1 TLGTQKA
8 AVLSILDDDVQLNFN
23 AANYTVREDGTAVTD
38 IIITRTGRTTGTVGA
53 TLNFANGTATGCPCP
68 PASVT
73 YDFYNGAF
81 AFTLGDNEMSK
92 VIQVEDAKLAGSN
105 AIRIRNDSKVEGDE
119 YFTINLNNPTGGAT
133 IGNQNSATVT
143 ILDDDVQLAFSSPTF
158 TIREDGT
165 AIAAVTVNRIGR
177 LTGVVGATLNLDGGN
192 ATYPDDY
199 TQTSLNISF
208 AEGENSK
215 IINIPVRNDIISEPD
230 ETVNLTLVN
239 PTGGATI
246 GSQNTAI
253 LTIVDNGL
261 TPSLSLAI
269 DKDTVAENAGNNA
282 ATATITRSI
291 ITDEDLIITLNS
303 NDTSEITVPNQVII
317 PANQASATFT
327 LNAVDDNIRYH
338 QRC

>member
-1 TLGTQKA
+1 MTTLGTQKA

-165 AIAAVTVNRIGR
+165 AIAAVTEMLPI
-177 LTGVVGATLNLDGGN
+177 LMTTPKLL
-192 ATYPDDY
+192 
-199 TQTSLNISF
+199 LISPLLR
-208 AEGENSK
+208 EK
-215 IINIPVRNDIISEPD
+215 IAKLLIFLSEM
-230 ETVNLTLVN
+230 
-239 PTGGATI
+239 
-246 GSQNTAI
+246 I
-253 LTIVDNGL
+253 L
-261 TPSLSLAI
+261 S
-269 DKDTVAENAGNNA
+269 
-282 ATATITRSI
+282 
-291 ITDEDLIITLNS
+291 
-303 NDTSEITVPNQVII
+303 PNQMKPSI
-317 PANQASATFT
+317 
-327 LNAVDDNIRYH
+327 
-338 QRC
+338 